1 MSPLQSAKLWL
12 ADHVHLAKD
21 ALHIYVA
28 LLLFLGT
35 ALLFKWPI
43 RSWKPWAVVLA
54 AALAGEAW
62 DLRDSLV
69 YGTAIDLSANFKD
82 IWNTLFWPT
91 ALLILART
99 TRIFERGAVP
109 GSGDGT

>member
-1 MSPLQSAKLWL
+1 VSPLQSAKLWL
-12 ADHVHLAKD
+12 VDHVHLAKD

-28 LLLFLGT
+28 LLLFLGS

-54 AALAGEAW
+54 AALIGEAW
-62 DLRDSLV
+62 DLRDSLA
-69 YGTAIDLSANFKD
+69 YATPIDLSANFKD

-99 TRIFERGAVP
+99 TQVFVRGAAIDP
-109 GSGDGT
+109 GEMR